1 MHLHRHAVA
10 ERRALWGFAGRDREE
25 SRNEEEMEEEERGAV
40 RMQSRQAGA
49 QVSDASNNIF
59 MPCS

>member
-1 MHLHRHAVA
+1 MGF
-10 ERRALWGFAGRDREE
+10 RRMREREE
-25 SRNEEEMEEEERGAV
+25 GRAWEEEKSRNEEEVVEEEGEVV
-40 RMQSRQAGA
+40 RMQRRQTGA

>member
-1 MHLHRHAVA
+1 MGF
-10 ERRALWGFAGRDREE
+10 RRTRQRGRKAWEE
-25 SRNEEEMEEEERGAV
+25 EKSRNEEEVEEEEGEAV